1 MTNIQIKTLGPEI
14 SIPTDL
20 AGFKTKPS
28 VVWTSSSWRDKIA
41 FKTTHGYINEFKN
54 DNSIAPGSGSGN
66 LYSPQE
72 TDGIDFTVN
81 SGTLHHGNTETVGA
95 CRWMPASV
103 FNGCGFEVHQSDD
116 HENAIYLR
124 QWAVIFSNRL
134 NEGYRFWGV
143 DCSLNFLPRKGYRY
157 LTFPQ
162 SEIDSIRKW
171 GSQYVLQG
179 FIFNYRTNSWPGS
192 SRTSSLKIY
201 NVKVGHKFSDINNNY
216 RYLPPSKRSYA
227 NRNNVNAGFTDPF
240 S

>member
-28 VVWTSSSWRDKIA
+28 VVLTSSSWRDKIA

-143 DCSLNFLPRKGYRY
+143 DSSGNYTATKGYRY

-162 SEIDSIRKW
+162 SEIKSKRKW
-171 GSQYVLQG
+171 GTQ
-179 FIFNYRTNSWPGS
+179 TE
-192 SRTSSLKIY
+192 
-201 NVKVGHKFSDINNNY
+201 
-216 RYLPPSKRSYA
+216 
-227 NRNNVNAGFTDPF
+227 
-240 S
+240 